1 MILGIYGSSG
11 MGREVRELA
20 ILINSRNFKKKWK
33 EIIFID
39 DTKEVGSLKGCMR
52 LPFSEIVNNYKQDE
66 LEIVICVGE
75 PSSKFKIYEKIKRY
89 GYSLCTLIHP
99 DAEISP
105 SADIGNGVVVRKGTI
120 VSSDSKIGK
129 NVILQSNV
137 IIGHDAKIGDHCQIS
152 SFSEIAGNCDVG
164 NEVFVGIGSFIKEN
178 TSIGDQVIVS
188 MGSVV
193 MKNINSGDI
202 VMGNPA
208 RLISKNNEK
217 KVFK

>member
-1 MILGIYGSSG
+1 MILGIYGSNG

-20 ILINSRNFKKKWK
+20 LLINSRNKIWDK
-33 EIIFID
+33 IIFID
-39 DTKEVGSLKGCMR
+39 DTKEIGSLKGCER
-52 LPFSEIVNNYKQDE
+52 LPFSEVIKKYKKNV
-66 LEIVICVGE
+66 LRIAICVGE
-75 PSSKFKIYEKIKRY
+75 PSNKSKIYKKIHHH

-105 SADIGNGVVVRKGTI
+105 SADIGKGVIIRKGTI
-120 VSSDSKIGK
+120 VSSDSKIGT

-152 SFSEIAGNCDVG
+152 SFSEVAGNCDVG
-164 NEVFVGIGSFIKEN
+164 NEVFIGLGSLIKEKI
-178 TSIGDQVIVS
+178 SIGNDVIVS

-193 MKNINSGDI
+193 MKDI
-202 VMGNPA
+202 ASRDVVMGNPA
-208 RLISKNNEK
+208 RIISKNNEK